1 MGVSDLADNV
11 SIIFFTLF
19 IRNAFC
25 SFLGTNTTM
34 FAGFRACWC
43 LKGHYRLDRFGP
55 CTACSG
61 KGVEC
66 SDDKLDLSRGFYW
79 NWGDHD
85 GNHSKSTYKLFIT
98 NLAIRNDKYNE
109 RTTRFNGKLPKAYKC
124 IRENSCLGG
133 IDSQCAESYTG
144 PLCANCRRGYYKRA
158 ISCHKCP
165 TQKLMAIQFGVL
177 AFSILIIVLVIIKSN
192 NLSTS
197 GRRTIAD
204 IFLAH
209 VKIIIGFYQVLA
221 GILQAFSYV
230 RWPSQVFVLESYI
243 RFVQLNFLEIVSPAC
258 VYENFKMNAYSHFI
272 FTVAAN
278 VCIVIFPQFCYLLRL
293 AWMKVKRHQSDEK
306 ENMESNKPHLKVT
319 LFLLFVAYP
328 ATCVNIFKI
337 LPISCHE
344 LCPFE
349 GSSTCPS
356 FLRADYTIECGTNEH
371 KKYTWAA
378 YASLSYVVTF
388 PIFLT
393 YLVWKNH
400 HQAQNRIK
408 KLSITEI
415 RSNMNQMA
423 FAVLFLHENYSPSC
437 WYWESIEMVRKVILS
452 AGVVFVGSE
461 SRTQVGIAAMISGV
475 FAMLHGRFRPI
486 SDRFEDCLQMTSL
499 LVTSF
504 NLSIGVLL
512 KIPSDD
518 VAGNVGANNDNEG
531 LGILLLVTNAFVI
544 SIVFGKVGQ

>member
-43 LKGHYRLDRFGP
+43 LKGNYRLDRFGP

-243 RFVQLNFLEIVSPAC
+243 RFVQLNFLEIVSPVC

-328 ATCVNIFKI
+328 ATSVNIFKI

-356 FLRADYTIECGTNEH
+356 FLRADYTIECKTNEH

-408 KLSITEI
+408 KLSITET

-518 VAGNVGANNDNEG
+518 VAGNVGAKNDNEG